1 MLNSNDTLEYLL
13 RFSVFATGWDD
24 TRAINEVDT
33 LHESNVLPN
42 FGLSRDRS
50 DFADLLRLDSID
62 DTALAD
68 IGITDE
74 ADTNLLL
81 FGHEIGELAEELNEG
96 TFTEG
101 VVYGSVE
108 SDGGVS
114 FRKMFN
120 PTSLSTM
127 KTK

>member
-1 MLNSNDTLEYLL
+1 MLDSNDTLEYLL

-33 LHESNVLPN
+33 LHESNVLPD
-42 FGLSRDRS
+42 FRLSRDRS

-62 DTALAD
+62 NTALAD
-68 IGITDE
+68 VGIANETDT
-74 ADTNLLL
+74 DLLL
-81 FGHEIGELAEELNEG
+81 FGHKIGELAEELNER

-101 VVYGSVE
+101 VVDGSVE

-127 KTK
+127 ETK